1 MATRGPVVPEVPFG
15 VDERVAVVLRP
26 LKEAVEV
33 AGGMRGDGLDR
44 YVRIRDLVRWG
55 LLTQEEAEQG

>member
-1 MATRGPVVPEVPFG
+1 MATGSPIVPDVPFG

-33 AGGMRGDGLDR
+33 GGGTRGNGLDR
-44 YVRIRDLVRWG
+44 YVRVRDLVRWG
-55 LLTQEEAEQG
+55 LLTQEEAEQS